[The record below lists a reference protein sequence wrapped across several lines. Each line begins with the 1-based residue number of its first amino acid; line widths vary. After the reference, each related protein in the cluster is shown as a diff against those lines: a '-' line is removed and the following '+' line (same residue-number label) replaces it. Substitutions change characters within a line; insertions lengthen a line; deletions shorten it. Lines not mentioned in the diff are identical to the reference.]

1 MKLRKLIITNIS
13 MPKHDPSF
21 HVFITCK
28 YFLASF
34 ENVPFYEQCHFK

>member
-1 MKLRKLIITNIS
+1 MKLRKLIITDIS